1 MNTARRTTRRE
12 FLRQTG
18 AAGIAAPAFIRN
30 LFSRPP
36 IHTVRLASFG
46 ADGMAGGDLQTFANH
61 PKVRIVCVAE
71 VDTARLGRIKKL
83 SPDGGIRVYQD
94 WREMLDREH
103 RNVDAVSIG
112 TPDHMHAPMAMSA
125 MAYDLHAYVQK
136 PLAHEIF
143 EVRRL
148 TEMARRKRL
157 VTQMG
162 IQIHSDGH
170 YRLGVETIRSGM
182 IGKVREVHSWSSK
195 KWGASHEALPERV
208 DPVPATLNWDWW
220 IGVAEPRPFIAG
232 YYHPDQWRKRVD
244 FGTGTFGD
252 MGCHILD
259 PVFESL
265 ELTAPVTVRSEG
277 PAPNR
282 WNWAIDAVVHFV
294 FPGTRR
300 TEGKTV
306 TLTWYDGDARPPAA
320 VLALLGGRALPDQ
333 GSLFV
338 GTDGAMLLEHIGAP
352 VLLPEEKFKGRPLP
366 KAEGT
371 SHHRQFIDAVMGKG
385 KTTASFDYSGPLTE
399 GVLLGCLAT
408 RFPKTTLEWD
418 ARRLRFRNSREATGF
433 VRRRY
438 RKGWEVRGLS

>member
-1 MNTARRTTRRE
+1 MNDSPSMTRRQ
-12 FLRQTG
+12 FLGSTG
-18 AAGIAAPAFIRN
+18 SLAAASAFAPGTLRAASPNAAIGVGCIGIGTR
-30 LFSRPP
+30 
-36 IHTVRLASFG
+36 
-46 ADGMAGGDLQTFANH
+46 GGDLLDAAASVPGVKVVAVCDVYGPHRQKGIDRSRNPEVKTYVDYRELLAN
-61 PKVRIVCVAE
+61 
-71 VDTARLGRIKKL
+71 
-83 SPDGGIRVYQD
+83 
-94 WREMLDREH
+94 

-125 MAYDLHAYVQK
+125 MAHDLHAYVQK

-170 YRLGVETIRSGM
+170 YRLGVETIHSGM
-182 IGKVREVHSWSSK
+182 IGKVREVHSWSNK
-195 KWGASHEALPERV
+195 KWGGNNEPLPERV
-208 DPVPATLNWDWW
+208 DPVPATLNWDGW
-220 IGVAEPRPFIAG
+220 IGVAESRPFVAG
-232 YYHPDQWRKRVD
+232 YYHPGQWRKRVD

-282 WNWAIDAVVHFV
+282 WNWAVNAVVHFV

-300 TEGKTV
+300 TEDKTV
-306 TLTWYDGDARPPAA
+306 ALTWYDGDARPPAA

-338 GTDGAMLLEHIGAP
+338 GTDGAMLLEHVGTP

-371 SHHRQFIDAVMGKG
+371 SHHRQFIDAVMGHD

-408 RFPKTTLEWD
+408 RFPRTTLEWD
-418 ARRLRFRNSREATGF
+418 ARRLRFRNSKEATGF

-438 RKGWEVRGLS
+438 RKGWEVRGLG